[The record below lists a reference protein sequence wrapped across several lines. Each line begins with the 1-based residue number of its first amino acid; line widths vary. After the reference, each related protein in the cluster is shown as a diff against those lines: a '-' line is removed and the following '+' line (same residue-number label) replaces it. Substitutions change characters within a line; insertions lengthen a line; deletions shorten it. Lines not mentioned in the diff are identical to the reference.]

1 MTMVPYNYS
10 ECGISNVMIYGIK
23 PCVDDNGETVISIRN
38 IEGLHRAIAQAVVQ
52 KKGKMTAEELR
63 FLRTEMEETQ
73 SVLAKMIG
81 YERLQIARWE
91 KGESNIPQ
99 AVDMLMRTL
108 AIQKLFQNKGPLLE
122 ETSKN
127 ISEPADDGLKIQAV
141 EDDYRPAVMC
151 G

>member
-1 MTMVPYNYS
+1 MNRMPYNYS

-23 PCVDDNGETVISIRN
+23 PCVDDKGETVIRIKN
-38 IEGLHRAIAQAVVQ
+38 IEGLHRAIAQAVIQ
-52 KKGKMTAEELR
+52 KKGRMTAEELR

-73 SVLAKMIG
+73 SVLAKIIG

-91 KGESNIPQ
+91 KGECSIPQ
-99 AVDMLMRTL
+99 VVDMLMRTL
-108 AIQKLFQNKGPLLE
+108 AIQKLFRNRGPLLE

-127 ISEPADDGLKIQAV
+127 ISEPADDDLKIQAI
-141 EDDYRPAVMC
+141 EDDYRPAMY

>member
-23 PCVDDNGETVISIRN
+23 PCVDDKGETVISIRN